1 MTYGLNSSFKRQL
14 NNKTK
19 NKRLLSVIILV
30 LIIMFSFLLTERE
43 GGATPEEVVKGW
55 MKTVR
60 NNEFEKMFD
69 YIYYDNKK
77 DKDESVQEFKK
88 ISKEEKY
95 KVDMLKSFVND
106 NEIDEVKMIDL
117 DTFIVRFKKISK
129 KENLDKKYLINDGR
143 GFLTVEK
150 DNGRWFLK
158 KNQLW

>member
-19 NKRLLSVIILV
+19 NKRLLAVIILV
-30 LIIMFSFLLTERE
+30 LIIVFSIVLSERE
-43 GGATPEEVVKGW
+43 GGATPEESVKRW

-60 NNEFEKMFD
+60 NNNFEKMFD

-95 KVDMLKSFVND
+95 KLDMLKSFVND
-106 NEIDEVKMIDL
+106 NEIEEVNMIDL
-117 DTFIVRFKKISK
+117 DTFIVRFKKINK
-129 KENLDKKYLINDGR
+129 KDNLDKKYLINDGR
-143 GFLTVEK
+143 SFLTVEK
-150 DNGRWFLK
+150 HKGKWFLK